1 MFDNMNRLF
10 SRKGTDKEEIATNSA
25 ILEDVTTN
33 NYDEPQRENV
43 ERDIDELNFDAPVI
57 NDLVDANIE
66 GPSLDDIPEEP
77 AAEEILSSNEVL
89 LSVGND
95 DDDDFESIWFNL

>member
-25 ILEDVTTN
+25 IFEDVTNN

-57 NDLVDANIE
+57 NDLVDANVE
-66 GPSLDDIPEEP
+66 GLSLDDVSEEP
-77 AAEEILSSNEVL
+77 AADEILSSNEVL
-89 LSVGND
+89 LSVGD
-95 DDDDFESIWFNL
+95 DDDDFESI

>member
-57 NDLVDANIE
+57 NDLVDANVE

-95 DDDDFESIWFNL
+95 DDDDFESI

>member
-25 ILEDVTTN
+25 IFEDVTNN

-57 NDLVDANIE
+57 NDLVDTNVE
-66 GPSLDDIPEEP
+66 GLSLDDVSEEP
-77 AAEEILSSNEVL
+77 AADEILSSNEVL
-89 LSVGND
+89 LSVGD
-95 DDDDFESIWFNL
+95 DDDDFESIWFNC